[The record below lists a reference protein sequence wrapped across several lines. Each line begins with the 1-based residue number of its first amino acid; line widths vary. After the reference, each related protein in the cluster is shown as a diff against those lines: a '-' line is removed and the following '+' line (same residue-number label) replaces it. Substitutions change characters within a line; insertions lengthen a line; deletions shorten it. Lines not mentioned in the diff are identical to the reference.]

1 MRLLPLTY
9 VLALTGLATPSFANE
24 LSVEYGLICQVTAQG
39 ERNAPDTELGH
50 INLIN
55 QDRRFDITTTQIPA
69 QLGLSF
75 GIRALFDGTTVPD
88 KIDISVTHPPMGQAG
103 VTEQRWDAVIS
114 PDSPTLNVFSFEFP
128 YEMVPG
134 FWEFRLMH
142 NGTELAH
149 QRFEVLEAST
159 TAEVE
164 RMCFGAS
171 LMS

>member
-1 MRLLPLTY
+1 MRLMSHIY
-9 VLALTGLATPSFANE
+9 ALALAGLATPGSADGLSF
-24 LSVEYGLICQVTAQG
+24 EYGLICQVTAQG
-39 ERNAPDTELGH
+39 ERSAPNTELGH

-103 VTEQRWDAVIS
+103 ITEQHWDAVIS
-114 PDSPTLNVFSFEFP
+114 PDRPVLNVFSFEFP

-134 FWEFRLMH
+134 IWEFRLLH
-142 NGTELAH
+142 DGTELAR
-149 QRFEVLEAST
+149 QRFEVLETST